1 MEVNRQIQEHW
12 NTLGITAKDDIEV
25 ALRDL
30 WSTTD
35 DDDEEQDTLLMRLVS
50 PSQFEQITQKLE
62 TVIPMWIT

>member
-1 MEVNRQIQEHW
+1 MELNRQIQEHW
-12 NTLGITAKDDIEV
+12 NTLGITAKDDIEI

-30 WSTTD
+30 WSAT

-62 TVIPMWIT
+62 MVMSM

>member
-1 MEVNRQIQEHW
+1 MELNRQIQEHW

-30 WSTTD
+30 WSAT

-62 TVIPMWIT
+62 MVMSM

>member
-1 MEVNRQIQEHW
+1 MEINRQIQEHW
-12 NTLGITAKDDIEV
+12 NTLGITAKDEIEM

-30 WSTTD
+30 WSAT

-62 TVIPMWIT
+62 MVIPM